1 VGCCAACVAPARRL
15 TVVPHGLAYRV
26 ASPPAHAPVTPALAC
41 ELRRVLER
49 FAVEAGFSAQL
60 PVLVGFAPGIVGHHR
75 IGRAADIY
83 EVGGV
88 ALNRWK
94 ERWDDALVR
103 ASRARGAT
111 RAAISVAERK
121 TNLGW
126 RLYMALKDY
135 GRWSQPYGYPIQLFG
150 PWTRS
155 EGPWKHISDSLL
167 RAHHDHV
174 HVAK

>member
-1 VGCCAACVAPARRL
+1 MGCRAACVAPARPL
-15 TVVPHGLAYRV
+15 APVPDGLAYRV
-26 ASPPAHAPVTPALAC
+26 ASPPAHALVTPALAC

-49 FAVEAGFSAQL
+49 FAVEAGFSARM
-60 PVLVGFAPGIVGHHR
+60 PVLVGFAPGILGHHR
-75 IGRAADIY
+75 TGRAADIY

-88 ALNRWK
+88 ALDRWK
-94 ERWDDALVR
+94 ARWDDALTR
-103 ASRARGAT
+103 AGRSRGAA
-111 RAAISVAERK
+111 RAAMVASERQ

-126 RLYMALKDY
+126 RLYMALRNY

-155 EGPWKHISDSLL
+155 EGPWTHISDGLL